1 MNGRFFKL
9 YCYLLLSFL
18 LIFPFKAIANDN
30 SFYQMDKELFTQ
42 MLIDDYK
49 KAVDNTALYKNFL
62 EKYNLNKIPDHSIIF
77 MASN

>member
-42 MLIDDYK
+42 MLIDDY
-49 KAVDNTALYKNFL
+49 YKEN
-62 EKYNLNKIPDHSIIF
+62 
-77 MASN
+77 